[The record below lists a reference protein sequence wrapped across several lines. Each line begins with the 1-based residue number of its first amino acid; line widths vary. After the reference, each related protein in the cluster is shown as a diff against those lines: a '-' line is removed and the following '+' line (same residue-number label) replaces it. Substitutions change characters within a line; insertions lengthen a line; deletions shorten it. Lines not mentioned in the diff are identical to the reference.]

1 MRGSNLRFARATWRV
16 GACGLLLAAAFCL
29 ACSKKDTSAEPP
41 AHSAAPAH
49 DGLLRVG
56 EQAPDFDAVAH
67 SGQRVKLSELR
78 GKKVVLYFYPKDD
91 THGCTIEAEGFR
103 DGFADLQKADVVVLG
118 VSTDDNESHR
128 EFADKYK
135 LPFLLLPDT
144 EHRIAE
150 AYGVPVTLGFAKRVS
165 FLIDR
170 QGKVAQIFP
179 SVDPKVHAD
188 EILAE
193 VSKIP

>member
-1 MRGSNLRFARATWRV
+1 V
-16 GACGLLLAAAFCL
+16 GVGCLLLAAAFCA
-29 ACSKKDTSAEPP
+29 ACGKKDTAAEPP
-41 AHSAAPAH
+41 AHSAAPAR
-49 DGLLRVG
+49 DGLIRVG
-56 EQAPDFDAVAH
+56 EPAPDFEAVAH
-67 SGQRVKLSELR
+67 SGQRLKLSELR

-118 VSTDDNESHR
+118 VSTDDNDSHR
-128 EFADKYK
+128 EFAEKYK

-144 EHRIAE
+144 EHQIAE
-150 AYGVPVTLGFAKRVS
+150 AYGVPVTLGFTKRVTY
-165 FLIDR
+165 LIDR

-193 VSKIP
+193 VSKLP